1 MKDTGII
8 DMIFTMPK
16 RFDIFP
22 GNTLIH
28 AWMRQQIIFQPLQ
41 KRASLSWIIFRINFQ
56 PLPKLSFGFNN
67 FFLQDEIS

>member
-1 MKDTGII
+1 MEDPGIV
-8 DMIFTMPK
+8 DMVFTIPK
-16 RFDIFP
+16 CFGILP
-22 GNTLIH
+22 GNMLVH